1 MTWRVNENNSIT
13 GFYQIAKSEA
23 PLNLNIN
30 SQVITLI
37 HSKLITQNI
46 TQLPD
51 IFYAISRTIRK
62 PVREPFFKNI
72 LAYYCLQNFNLNF

>member
-37 HSKLITQNI
+37 HSKLITQKYHSTPGHILCNI
-46 TQLPD
+46 PD
-51 IFYAISRTIRK
+51 NRKASPRTI
-62 PVREPFFKNI
+62 F
-72 LAYYCLQNFNLNF
+72 